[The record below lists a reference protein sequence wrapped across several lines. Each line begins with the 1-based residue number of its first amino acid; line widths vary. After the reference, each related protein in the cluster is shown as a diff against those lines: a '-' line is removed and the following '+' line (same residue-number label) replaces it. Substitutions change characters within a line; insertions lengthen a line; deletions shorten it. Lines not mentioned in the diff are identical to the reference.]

1 MAGVE
6 GVARSPDV
14 LDGAVEGAPPL
25 GTLRD
30 GPKLTTLVVA
40 LLLVALLLVE
50 DIGRLA
56 GIGLLLV

>member
-30 GPKLTTLVVA
+30 GPKLTT
-40 LLLVALLLVE
+40 
-50 DIGRLA
+50 
-56 GIGLLLV
+56 